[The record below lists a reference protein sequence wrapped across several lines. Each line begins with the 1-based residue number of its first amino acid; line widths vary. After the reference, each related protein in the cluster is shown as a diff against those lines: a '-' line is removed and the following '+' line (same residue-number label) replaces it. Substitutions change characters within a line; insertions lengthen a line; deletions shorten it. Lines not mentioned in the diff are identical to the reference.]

1 MKIRNSALVLML
13 SVCTLLSAQTT
24 TKDAKSSVKTPQ
36 NQNREIG
43 NSPSIQ
49 TLQQGV
55 QTPAPDFK
63 ANLQTTDTIGRTVT
77 PPPSQLSRR
86 SMDALDPTTNL
97 SSEFIPDKQTQVNA
111 YRNYTGYIGMGGS
124 TVLGV
129 HYNRQI
135 TPFLTLSGGIYTSR
149 YNIDNYQSLTAGLK
163 GGFKLQINDRISL
176 NFAGQYNSNQNRP
189 IRPEMMTLYP
199 QSYYG
204 GYVEIKLSDNWGVIT
219 GMQRQFDVFRH
230 KWVNAPYIMPVHY
243 NSKR

>member
-176 NFAGQYNSNQNRP
+176 NFAGQYNSNQNLP
-189 IRPEMMTLYP
+189 IRPEMMALYP